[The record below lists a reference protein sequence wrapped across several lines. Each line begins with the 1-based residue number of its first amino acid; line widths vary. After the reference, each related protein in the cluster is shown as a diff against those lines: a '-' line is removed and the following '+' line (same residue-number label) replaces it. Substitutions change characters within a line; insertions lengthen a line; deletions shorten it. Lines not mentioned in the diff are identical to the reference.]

1 MSILLFLPT
10 EGLPPWSR
18 EVQAI
23 LLLPNQALSSLRVW
37 VARGPRNTLAQPSGH
52 LPSWR
57 VSHGI
62 RHAPL
67 YPLPS
72 LLISSEACAGP
83 QWAEV

>member
-1 MSILLFLPT
+1 MLILLFLPT
-10 EGLPPWSR
+10 KGLPPWSR

-23 LLLPNQALSSLRVW
+23 LLLPSQALSSLCVW
-37 VARGPRNTLAQPSGH
+37 VARGPRNTPAQPSGR

-62 RHAPL
+62 RHGPL

-72 LLISSEACAGP
+72 LLITGAACAGP
-83 QWAEV
+83 RWAEV